1 MGGRGRRIVI
11 VAGQSDLYRETPLQ
25 RKKETKSIRKDNS
38 AIVKRYNANI
48 TLII

>member
-1 MGGRGRRIVI
+1 MGGRGRTIVI

-25 RKKETKSIRKDNS
+25 RKKETKNIRKDNS
-38 AIVKRYNANI
+38 AIVKRYAANI